1 MKPPSQA
8 PLGLAQLQP
17 EHIKLMNPV
26 ARAVIFAAVLVQF
39 AAAQEEQVPLMDELL
54 PIPSSKFIP
63 PPPPKNVPAMVIEAS
78 TARRFPAHQITVLRG
93 DASTLPDIPPP
104 PEPQPFVPG
113 PVGDPHYLM
122 SFGATVYDHSLS
134 HVTWWNPKTSESF
147 EAWCAWDWTLLSPIP
162 HVEIDNVFS
171 TFCLFSSN
179 IDTDAGLRFGREFKI
194 PEHPDVPADTFVITK
209 GNAEDPTAKKAL
221 TILHDYY
228 LRHKERLIL
237 IQKARE
243 AYQEEAAAWHAANP
257 PKPENH
263 TFWLKPHRGS
273 RYLKNEGGSR

>member
-1 MKPPSQA
+1 MRRRLYQYSVLIKALAKSLILAALFNQLAPGQEQQA
-8 PLGLAQLQP
+8 PL
-17 EHIKLMNPV
+17 
-26 ARAVIFAAVLVQF
+26 
-39 AAAQEEQVPLMDELL
+39 MDDAL

-63 PPPPKNVPAMVIEAS
+63 PPPPKEVPSMVIVAS
-78 TARRFPAHQITVLRG
+78 TARKFPTHQITVLRG
-93 DASTLPDIPPP
+93 DASTLPDIPLP

-113 PVGDPHYLM
+113 PVGEPHYLM

-134 HVTWWNPKTSESF
+134 HVTWWNPKTRESY

-162 HVEIDNVFS
+162 HVEIDNQFS

-179 IDTDAGLRFGREFKI
+179 ISTGAGLRLGRDFKM

-221 TILHDYY
+221 TILRDYY

-243 AYQEEAAAWHAANP
+243 QYQAEAAAWQAANP

-273 RYLKNEGGSR
+273 RYLKNEGGNQ